1 MDTKVIE
8 HFYKSKI
15 MLRSKNIRHL
25 IFLFLSL
32 IILVSCG
39 PQPRELAVKKI
50 NLGKM
55 ILVQGDT
62 ARAIE
67 IFDSIKVLYP
77 SAEVQVGVA
86 KNILSDLYR
95 QMIDDCMSQIEITDS
110 IISVYEKNF
119 KKEKGEYDKY
129 VQYTP
134 KRQTFNR
141 SWDRSFL
148 QVYLDERGE
157 FYLISNYMGKEWMK
171 HTGIR
176 VYDKKLQAKSER
188 VPLDDPD
195 NHRSDFLDY
204 KWEKVSY
211 REGKSDSVIN
221 FIVEHPDLKIK
232 CVFMGSDYY
241 YILLEDYDIKA
252 VVDAY
257 HLSNA
262 IKRKKALEEKLKRL
276 KEQQLL

>member
-1 MDTKVIE
+1 MQKTINMRN
-8 HFYKSKI
+8 S
-15 MLRSKNIRHL
+15 
-25 IFLFLSL
+25 IFLMLL
-32 IILVSCG
+32 LLTLMSCG

-50 NLGKM
+50 NLGKTM
-55 ILVQGDT
+55 LIQGDT
-62 ARAIE
+62 SRAIE
-67 IFDSIKVLYP
+67 TFDSVKVLYP
-77 SAEVQVGVA
+77 SATVQVGVA

-95 QMIDDCMSQIEITDS
+95 QMIDQCMLQIEITDS

-119 KKEKGEYDKY
+119 KKEQGEYDKY
-129 VQYTP
+129 VQYVP

-148 QVYLDERGE
+148 QVHLDERGE
-157 FYLISNYMGKEWMK
+157 FYLISNYMGKDWMK

-211 REGKSDSVIN
+211 RDGKGDSVIN

-262 IKRKKALEEKLKRL
+262 IKRKKALEERLKRL